1 MVFSFIIL
9 KIFIAGVHTI
19 AYAFPKVKIVTS
31 EVDPEV
37 NDRFY
42 IMPGIGMHYLKL
54 LIKKIF
60 NESHCFANV

>member
-1 MVFSFIIL
+1 M
-9 KIFIAGVHTI
+9 KICIAGVHTI

-42 IMPGIGMHYLKL
+42 IMPGIGMHYLNS
-54 LIKKIF
+54 LIKNIF
-60 NESHCFANV
+60 NVSHCFY

>member
-1 MVFSFIIL
+1 M
-9 KIFIAGVHTI
+9 KICIAGVHTI

-42 IMPGIGMHYLKL
+42 IMPGIGMHYLKF
-54 LIKKIF
+54 LIKNILMCNF
-60 NESHCFANV
+60 CFVDV